1 MKSNIFYRIGLACIM
16 AASTLSL
23 QAKDYQAVVFGA
35 KSDGVTLNTRAI
47 QRAIDHIAAEG
58 GGRLIFTVG
67 RYRTGAIRL
76 KSNVTIHLGG
86 GATLVASSSI
96 YDMLNDDMPP
106 ALISAKGQKNIAI
119 TGSGVIEGNSDAL
132 ISSCTD
138 QIQKGYLQKKDVPA
152 ANYASARSDGKE
164 GMVPAIVYLE
174 NCSEVNI
181 KNFIIQNVPNTAVIF
196 NNCKKVKMDK
206 VNFFQ
211 LHGNLPIVN
220 FNSTETSFNGVYVDD
235 KTRKNTI
242 VTTFTTSNN
251 TK

>member
-1 MKSNIFYRIGLACIM
+1 
-16 AASTLSL
+16 
-23 QAKDYQAVVFGA
+23 
-35 KSDGVTLNTRAI
+35 
-47 QRAIDHIAAEG
+47 
-58 GGRLIFTVG
+58 
-67 RYRTGAIRL
+67 
-76 KSNVTIHLGG
+76 
-86 GATLVASSSI
+86 
-96 YDMLNDDMPP
+96 MLNRIKYILIAVLTGMCLCLPVKADDST
-106 ALISAKGQKNIAI
+106 ISYITINNMAYQDVEIVVTDKAEILVPFKQLADIFNIQYTANR
-119 TGSGVIEGNSDAL
+119 VDKM
-132 ISSCTD
+132 ISFKT
-138 QIQKGYLQKKDVPA
+138 Y
-152 ANYASARSDGKE
+152 DGKE

-206 VNFFQ
+206 VSFYQ

-220 FNSTETSFNGVYVDD
+220 FNSTETSFNGIYVDD